1 MTKNRETGR
10 IVTDNGVEL
19 DAERLKRVELYK
31 AGTTSNGKQS
41 QAWRNGFLF
50 GKGKKN
56 GN

>member
-1 MTKNRETGR
+1 MTKNIENGR
-10 IVTDNGVEL
+10 HVTASGVEL
-19 DAERLKRVELYK
+19 DAEKLKRVELYK
-31 AGTTSNGKQS
+31 AGTTSSGKQS

>member
-1 MTKNRETGR
+1 MTKNIETGR
-10 IVTDNGVEL
+10 TVTDNGVEL

-41 QAWRNGFLF
+41 QAWQNGFLF
-50 GKGKKN
+50 GKGKSN